1 MPDIGV
7 LICGHGSRDAR
18 GPAELAALAGQI
30 ARRFPHW
37 TFGHGFLEFAEPT
50 IADGLKHL
58 TETGVRTI
66 IAVPALLFAARHARM
81 DIPSVLRGAALG
93 GLDVHYAEPL
103 GFDPKLLRAAAD
115 RIEEA
120 EATAPPNISR
130 NETLLLVAGRGTT
143 DPEANGDLAK
153 LSRMLCEGMEFG
165 WGETCY
171 SGVTEPQTERAL
183 DHAAKL
189 GYRRIIVL
197 PYFLFTGAL
206 VERVHAATDA
216 AARRHPGIEFIK
228 VGHLNDHPLIIE
240 AFSDRIIDAVE
251 GPPHGH
257 HGHQHDHSHEH
268 HDDCDDEWHIHA
280 PSGGGATKGTD
291 VYSLAPRKR
300 AAGR

>member
-18 GPAELAALAGQI
+18 GPAEFAALAGQI

-50 IADGLKHL
+50 IADGLKRL
-58 TETGVRTI
+58 TESGARTI
-66 IAVPALLFAARHARM
+66 IAIPALLFAARHARM
-81 DIPSVLRGAALG
+81 DIPAVLRAAAPSG
-93 GLDVHYAEPL
+93 VEIRYGEPL
-103 GFDPKLLRAAAD
+103 GFDPKLLRAVAD

-120 EATAPPNISR
+120 EAAARPGAARS
-130 NETLLLVAGRGTT
+130 ETLLLVAGRGTT
-143 DPEANGDLAK
+143 DPDANGDLAK
-153 LSRMLCEGMEFG
+153 LSRLLCEGMEFG

-189 GYRRIIVL
+189 GYRRILVL

-216 AARRHPGIEFIK
+216 AARRHPEIEFVK
-228 VGHLNDHPLIIE
+228 VGHLNTHPLIVE
-240 AFSDRIIDAVE
+240 AFSDRIIDALE
-251 GPPHGH
+251 GPPPEHDVRH
-257 HGHQHDHSHEH
+257 HDHDHD

-280 PSGGGATKGTD
+280 PGGGGRAEIAD
-291 VYSLAPRKR
+291 AYSLAPRKK
-300 AAGR
+300 AGGR